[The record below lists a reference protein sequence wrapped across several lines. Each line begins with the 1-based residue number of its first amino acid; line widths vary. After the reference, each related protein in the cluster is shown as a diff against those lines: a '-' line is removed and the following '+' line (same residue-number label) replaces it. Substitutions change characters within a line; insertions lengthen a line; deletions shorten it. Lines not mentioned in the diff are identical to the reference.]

1 MINIALCNSLVHSLY
16 AKTRAA
22 TQYAL
27 KEEVCVHILYDF
39 CSDKELIPYR
49 RERLQIQ

>member
-1 MINIALCNSLVHSLY
+1 MFNTALRYSLVPSLI

-22 TQYAL
+22 TRYAL
-27 KEEVCVHILYDF
+27 KEEVCVQILYDF

-49 RERLQIQ
+49 RERLPIQ